1 MADEAKETDKLDA
14 NVEPVPK
21 VKYKDPHTFL
31 CSTRWR
37 MAAYIFVG
45 FILLYMHRVNLS
57 LAVVCMV
64 DTTHTDTTMLH
75 SNNSGIKTYIITY
88 GFNGSDERNLTPVA
102 NVSIDEEVTHTIEK
116 EVETKCGSIVSEEN
130 KDWTPEIHWT
140 KSEISFL
147 LSSYFYGSLCTQI
160 LAGTI
165 SDIFGGKHVVTA
177 AMLLSTVCS
186 LLTPICARTSII
198 LMFVVRICV
207 GLAGGSVVPA
217 GISMIN
223 AWSTP
228 NERALM
234 IAFCSSG
241 CITALFTCLWI
252 FEGHSLPS
260 HHPRI
265 SEKELEYIET
275 SRSHTTNTKRP
286 KTPWKHLLISKP
298 QWATFIAHF
307 CFNWSFF
314 TILINV
320 PLFLKEVLKF
330 EVKSNGLYSAVPFV
344 FIVISSLVS
353 GKLSAIIIKR
363 QNIGHLATR
372 RLFSTVCQLGMAT
385 CLVCAGYVSCEVR
398 HIAVILLCLACTFAG
413 FAYGGFLSNHPE
425 YAGQFAG
432 TAFGIT
438 NAGGVV
444 SSIVASIMAGLLTP
458 NGLQEEWQRVFY
470 MAAGVNVVGTLA
482 FVMCSDVYLQPWA
495 RNPEVITIEVD
506 TAKELQDI
514 KPLNKENDVNVSETI
529 AELQEIGLLNKETS
543 DKT

>member
-130 KDWTPEIHWT
+130 K
-140 KSEISFL
+140 
-147 LSSYFYGSLCTQI
+147 
-160 LAGTI
+160 
-165 SDIFGGKHVVTA
+165 
-177 AMLLSTVCS
+177 
-186 LLTPICARTSII
+186 
-198 LMFVVRICV
+198 
-207 GLAGGSVVPA
+207 GSVVPA